1 MSKSIISESENSE
14 ESENNNNTLFG
25 LTEIKIKEKEKYLK
39 NEIQQTSIQS
49 KLISMVLFILSYPFL
64 FFSFVLFVCFL
75 FV

>member
-49 KLISMVLFILSYPFL
+49 KLISMVLFIYS
-64 FFSFVLFVCFL
+64 FSFL
-75 FV
+75 